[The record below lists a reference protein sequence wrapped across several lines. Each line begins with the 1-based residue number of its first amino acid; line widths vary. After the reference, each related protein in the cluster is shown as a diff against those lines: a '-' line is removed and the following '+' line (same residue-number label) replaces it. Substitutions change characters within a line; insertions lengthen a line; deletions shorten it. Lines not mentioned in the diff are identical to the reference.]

1 MTDLLQAGRL
11 ERAHK
16 ATAEAGL
23 DALLLTPG
31 ADLRYLTG
39 YDAHPLERLTCL
51 VVTASGSAALIV
63 PELEKAAA
71 EASPA
76 GELDLPIVAWPE
88 GGDAYA
94 VVRDLL
100 RDACGGAP
108 GQVGIANRMWAEQAL
123 AFAAALP
130 GTEQALAGPV
140 LRELR
145 VRKSPAEVEA
155 LRRAAHAIDAVHDRV
170 GEWLRAGRTEA
181 EVGRDIAEA
190 ILDHGHAEAA
200 FVIVG
205 SGPNGAS
212 PHHALS
218 DRVIGPGEP
227 VVVDIG
233 GPMPDGYC
241 SDSTRVYC
249 LGDPPPEFAAYY
261 AVLLDAQE
269 QACAA
274 VRPGV
279 TAGEVDAACREPIA
293 AAGYGEYF
301 IHRTGHGI
309 GLDGHEEPY
318 VIGGSGEILESGM
331 AFSIEPGIYLPG
343 RHGARIEDIVVC
355 TESGVDR
362 LNRSPRELVIL

>member
-1 MTDLLQAGRL
+1 MTGSLPADRL
-11 ERAHK
+11 ARAHK
-16 ATAEAGL
+16 ATAGAGL

-51 VVTASGSAALIV
+51 VLSAAGSAALVV

-71 EASPA
+71 QASPA
-76 GELDLPIVAWPE
+76 GELALPIVSWPD

-94 VVRDLL
+94 LVGRLL
-100 RDACGGAP
+100 DEACGGAP
-108 GQVGIANRMWAEQAL
+108 STVGISNRMWAEQAMAL
-123 AFAAALP
+123 RAALP
-130 GTEQALAGPV
+130 RTEQALAGPV

-145 VRKSPAEVEA
+145 VRKSPDEVEA
-155 LRRAAHAIDAVHDRV
+155 LRRAAHAIDAVHARM
-170 GEWLRAGRTEA
+170 GEWLRPGRTEA
-181 EVGRDIAEA
+181 AVGRDIAEA
-190 ILDHGHAEAA
+190 IVAHGHAEAA

-212 PHHALS
+212 PHHAVS
-218 DRVIGPGEP
+218 DRVIGRGEP

-241 SDSTRVYC
+241 SDATRVYC
-249 LGDPPPEFAAYY
+249 AGDPPPEFTAYY
-261 AVLLDAQE
+261 EVLRQAQE
-269 QACAA
+269 AGVNA
-274 VRPGV
+274 VRPGA
-279 TAGEVDAACREPIA
+279 TAGSVDAACRDVIA
-293 AAGYGEYF
+293 AAGYGEFF

-318 VIGGSGEILESGM
+318 IVGGSDEVLQAGM

-355 TESGVDR
+355 TGDGVDR
-362 LNRSPRELVIL
+362 LNEAPRELVIL